1 MLFVVSPFEY
11 DVPITIQPIWVNWVS
26 GLCLY
31 VLYLVKKK
39 KKKVPNIAPK
49 KVEKLVLYNKTIII
63 IICRKFDS
71 YI

>member
-11 DVPITIQPIWVNWVS
+11 DVPITIYHFLTS
-26 GLCLY
+26 ADKKLKL
-31 VLYLVKKK
+31 KKK
-39 KKKVPNIAPK
+39 RTVPNIAPK